1 MMLERWGGQAR
12 RGVSVMALRRVAVWP
27 MCLMR
32 PCLTKNV
39 LIHGG
44 NFRITF
50 AAGGRR
56 KEIMGG
62 CVYHYVVPFPD
73 WWVDGVFVLAGS

>member
-1 MMLERWGGQAR
+1 MLERWGGQAR

-44 NFRITF
+44 ISGLLLRLEEEE
-50 AAGGRR
+50 
-56 KEIMGG
+56 KGG
-62 CVYHYVVPFPD
+62 CVSHHVVPPTGG
-73 WWVDGVFVLAGS
+73 WMGVFILVGS